1 MSFKVFLF
9 LLLAVL
15 GLVFVAQNTA
25 VVEIRFLFWRASLSR
40 ALLMLFWLMAG
51 LAMGW
56 LGRGVAA
63 GRRAGKAG
71 G

>member
-1 MSFKVFLF
+1 MSVKWIAF

-25 VVEIRFLFWRASLSR
+25 VVEIRFLFWHAYLSR
-40 ALLMLFWLMAG
+40 ALLMLFWLLAG
-51 LAMGW
+51 FAMGW
-56 LGRGVAA
+56 LGRGMVA
-63 GRRAGKAG
+63 GRRSRKG